1 MTRNDHDGEVV
12 ALTGGFTDPPREAAH
27 AFRGVMQAMAR
38 PGSLQEIS
46 GALPPAP
53 LSVAA
58 GTVLL
63 TLCDLDTPVHL
74 SGDCDTET
82 VRAWIGFHTGAPIT
96 DASHCRFAL
105 GTWDALQPLSEYPIG
120 TDEYPDR
127 SATLIVEQ
135 QNMTTVGSTLA
146 GPGIKGRVSLSLPA
160 TDAFARNR
168 RLYPLGLD
176 FLFTCEERVAA
187 VPRSSHVQSPDSP
200 MGDS

>member
-27 AFRGVMQAMAR
+27 AFRAVMQAMAR

-46 GALPPAP
+46 GAQPPAP

-58 GTVLL
+58 ATVLL
-63 TLCDLDTPVHL
+63 TLCDLDTPVYL
-74 SGDCDTET
+74 AGSCDNDQ

-96 DASHCRFAL
+96 DASQCRFAL
-105 GTWDALQPLSEYPIG
+105 GAWDALQPLSEYPTG

-135 QNMTTVGSTLA
+135 QNLTAFGSTLT